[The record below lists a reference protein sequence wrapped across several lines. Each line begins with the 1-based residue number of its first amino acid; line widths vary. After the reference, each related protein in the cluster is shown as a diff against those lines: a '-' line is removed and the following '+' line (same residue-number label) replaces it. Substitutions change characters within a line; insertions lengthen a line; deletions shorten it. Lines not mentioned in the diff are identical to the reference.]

1 MTAVPRPSPGR
12 RFPRHCFVVHDLQ
25 LGPHT
30 CAQSC
35 YACPDLTVALCTR
48 CHCANLRGEHAG
60 GESTP
65 ARANTLRKCAA
76 AAAAPTCMDQL
87 PESRR
92 RGRRRGRSPGFRDAR
107 GRASG
112 RTQTAGGDRRVEFGG
127 LCGTRVFLQGCAG
140 SFSGT
145 SRTITSWYKRELKTR
160 ALCMVAHK
168 SMHQLVF
175 HRNCGH
181 SANLWLFVR
190 LFFPGPSRRKV
201 ETIYSCKFE
210 VLPHSAPNGARASP
224 RFPL

>member
-1 MTAVPRPSPGR
+1 MPRPDGR
-12 RFPRHCFVVHDLQ
+12 PLHPL
-25 LGPHT
+25 P
-30 CAQSC
+30 
-35 YACPDLTVALCTR
+35 LCEP
-48 CHCANLRGEHAG
+48 AGKHAG

-87 PESRR
+87 PESRS
-92 RGRRRGRSPGFRDAR
+92 RGRRRGRSPEFRDAR
-107 GRASG
+107 GRAG
-112 RTQTAGGDRRVEFGG
+112 ERTQTAGWRSPCGVRRALWGEG
-127 LCGTRVFLQGCAG
+127 LCVGFLQGCAG

-145 SRTITSWYKRELKTR
+145 SKTITSWYKRELKTR
-160 ALCMVAHK
+160 ALCMGPHK
-168 SMHQLVF
+168 SMHQLVTQTD
-175 HRNCGH
+175 CGH

-201 ETIYSCKFE
+201 ETLYSCKFE